1 MGRMEFPIYS
11 ANDCLA
17 VRGTLDFAIIA
28 EGVPLF
34 ISWITNAKSKCDSI
48 GCAIGNKTMRL
59 RYRNYGTKG
68 YKYKYTCCKEIMG
81 RGYFYRGISIAEQLI
96 KKSYLI
102 TDNEH
107 LNDDFYNYLMN
118 NYKLPLLKEWTGY
131 IKEQLTWREFER
143 ECSPIEGQPEMNR
156 EIKIGVRNIKLANL
170 VVYRVNLP
178 SERLE
183 EIVSNGLSSGAIKLG
198 NKKNTKSLEFEGFND
213 YVQNYGKTLVENL
226 KEYVHPLMELKPSVD
241 SLALYGKKLYPQ
253 QAAAVNGVINAIDKG
268 LKFTFLNEGM
278 GVGKTI
284 QAASI
289 VDGYFNMKYMR
300 EHKASLKDTL
310 LSGEV
315 KYRNAILCPG
325 HLVKKWAEEI
335 ESEVPG
341 SKAIIVK
348 DFSQFV
354 ALRAAGKERT
364 GKEFYIMSKDF
375 AKLGS
380 LVEPIPTKVVRNH
393 VANVKACS
401 NCLETNHLVIKK
413 NYSQKACPDCNG
425 RVWENRP
432 LPGLHYGLICPDCGE
447 LLITSPNAADAEEV
461 AEKVLTPK
469 NFASKTSSNSYC
481 YHCGASLWGV
491 SAKNID
497 CGGEFAHLAERK
509 PKWYKMKHWKAYN
522 KKSTVNSF
530 VLKGWEDDYLNS
542 VVTPDGWVE
551 KTPFEKGPRKTAPS
565 QYIKKYLK
573 GYFDIL
579 ILDECH
585 KFQGGAGSAQ
595 AIAAHALMKCSK
607 FTLGLTGTLLNG
619 KASSIFYLLWMLCP
633 EKMVAEGFEYSSC
646 MEFSKRYGAVETIH
660 ESNGDE
666 SYNKSSRGKQV
677 TQPREKP
684 GISPLVYTNFLM
696 DRAISLDLSDLSSY
710 LPPLYENVE
719 LVEMEE
725 DLKVAYDRDVNI
737 FKDALRKPEGKK
749 MMSGL
754 LNFGLSYPDKPWGR
768 LPIMSA
774 TLEDVVVLNP
784 ENLSHLVEGNHL
796 LHKEQRLVDIVNKEI
811 GEGRNCF
818 VYCSYTGEK
827 ETNITQR
834 LKEVIEK
841 HCNLKGMVQIIESN
855 SPKAEA
861 REEWMHEKAAEGYRV
876 FICNPKVVETGLD
889 FCFRHKD
896 KSYNFP
902 TLIFYQMSYELA
914 VLWQASRRAYRLSQT
929 VECRNYYLA
938 YAGTLQA
945 VAVQLMAEKQMATS
959 AIQGKLSAEGLAS
972 MANGVDARVKMAQA
986 LAEGDNGDIEDI
998 STMFD
1003 VLNRQNNAESETLE
1017 ITSKTFFEVTGQT
1030 KLEVVGK
1037 AEENTIDIFANLT
1050 TEEPKVKKAEEKVE
1064 KKPEPALVDMT
1075 DLSVGS
1081 QLDLFASLFGN
1092 VDKAVVNKPKAKKT
1106 AKKSVVKFDAQ
1117 VALFDFAF

>member
-1 MGRMEFPIYS
+1 MARYEQPIY
-11 ANDCLA
+11 AATDMLA
-17 VRGTLDFAIIA
+17 VKGSLDYAIVVENI
-28 EGVPLF
+28 PLF

-48 GCAIGNKTMRL
+48 GCAIGNKSMRIE
-59 RYRNYGTKG
+59 YRNYGTKG
-68 YKYKYTCCKEIMG
+68 YKYKYTCAKEIIG
-81 RGYFYRGISIAEQLI
+81 RGYFYRGISVAESLI
-96 KKSYLI
+96 KNSYVI
-102 TDNEH
+102 TDEAH
-107 LNDDFYNYLMN
+107 ILDDFYNFLMN
-118 NYKLPLLKEWTGY
+118 NFKLPLLKEWTNY
-131 IKEQLTWREFER
+131 IIGQCSWREAEKYTGSR
-143 ECSPIEGQPEMNR
+143 V
-156 EIKIGVRNIKLANL
+156 IKGRPDMSRMVRIGTRNIKLSDM
-170 VVYRVNLP
+170 VVYHVSLTA
-178 SERLE
+178 ERLE

-213 YVQNYGKTLVENL
+213 YVKNYGKILVENL

-253 QAAAVNGVINAIDKG
+253 QSAAVNGVINAIDKG

-289 VDGYFNMKYMR
+289 VEGYFNMKYMR
-300 EHKASLKDTL
+300 EHKASLKETL

-413 NYSQKACPDCNG
+413 NYLQKACPDCNG

-447 LLITSPNAADAEEV
+447 LLITSPIAADAEEV

-469 NFASKTSSNSYC
+469 NFAGKTSSNSYC

-491 SAKNID
+491 SAKNIN

-530 VLKGWEDDYLNS
+530 VLKGWENDYLNS

-573 GYFDIL
+573 GYFDVL

-633 EKMVAEGFEYSSC
+633 QKMVEEGFTYNSC
-646 MEFSKRYGAVETIH
+646 MEFSKRYGAVETVH

-666 SYNKSSRGKQV
+666 TYNKSSRGKQV

-719 LVEMEE
+719 LVEMED
-725 DLKVAYDRDVNI
+725 DLKASYDRGVNI

-774 TLEDVVVLNP
+774 TLEDVIVLNP

-841 HCNLKGMVQIIESN
+841 HCNLKGMVQIIESS

-889 FCFRHKD
+889 FCFKHKD
-896 KSYNFP
+896 KQYNFP

-1003 VLNRQNNAESETLE
+1003 VLNRQNNEESERLE
-1017 ITSKTFFEVTGQT
+1017 ITSKTFFEVTGQNRV
-1030 KLEVVGK
+1030 EQ
-1037 AEENTIDIFANLT
+1037 AEQKDEQLDLFSAI
-1050 TEEPKVKKAEEKVE
+1050 TESSTEGPKEEVKKPTKVIE
-1064 KKPEPALVDMT
+1064 IS
-1075 DLSVGS
+1075 SVGS
-1081 QLDLFASLFGN
+1081 QLDLFSMLFGEPE
-1092 VDKAVVNKPKAKKT
+1092 VKEEVKKSTSKKPKAKK
-1106 AKKSVVKFDAQ
+1106 VE
-1117 VALFDFAF
+1117 VATGQQSLFDMLGIA